1 MDEQKFKEAVAELKE
16 SEAVQEVF
24 LLDKDG
30 NVKFK
35 SEDFQLSDE
44 DAKGI
49 IKTWKEKENAIMF
62 QGSRFAILKN
72 DDIQLAG
79 KNIAQGKGNVVGSI
93 TKDGDYLVAH
103 TKDEG
108 MILEWSVSIN
118 KIAWK

>member
-1 MDEQKFKEAVAELKE
+1 MDEQKFNEASSELKE
-16 SEAVQEVF
+16 NEAVDEVF

-30 NVKFK
+30 NIKFK
-35 SEDFQLSDE
+35 SGDCTLSDDE
-44 DAKGI
+44 AKGI
-49 IKTWKEKENAIMF
+49 IKTWTQKENALMF

-108 MILEWSVSIN
+108 MILEWSVLIN

>member
-1 MDEQKFKEAVAELKE
+1 MDEQKFNEASSELKE
-16 SEAVQEVF
+16 NEAVDEVF

-30 NVKFK
+30 NIKFK
-35 SEDFQLSDE
+35 SGDFTLSDDE
-44 DAKGI
+44 AKGI
-49 IKTWKEKENAIMF
+49 IKTWTQKENALMF

-108 MILEWSVSIN
+108 MILEWSVLIN